1 MSDVISFEIVG
12 ETAVITFNN
21 PPVNALG
28 HKVRSGI
35 VEALETA
42 NNNSTVKAII
52 LIGGGRT
59 FPAGADIT
67 EFGGPLLEPGLPAV
81 VNIIE
86 NQKLPVIAA
95 LEISGGDVAKY
106 KINENFYFGTNL
118 IN

>member
-42 NNNSTVKAII
+42 NNTSTVKAII

-86 NQKLPVIAA
+86 NRA
-95 LEISGGDVAKY
+95 Y
-106 KINENFYFGTNL
+106 IN
-118 IN
+118 